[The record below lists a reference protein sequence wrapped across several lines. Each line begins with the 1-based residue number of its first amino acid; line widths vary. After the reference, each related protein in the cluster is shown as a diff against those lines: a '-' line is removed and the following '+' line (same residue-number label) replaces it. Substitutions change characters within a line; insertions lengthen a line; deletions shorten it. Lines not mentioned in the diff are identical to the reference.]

1 MQFPE
6 NQVSRTDSFTL
17 NVNRLPRIST
27 LSYYPSE
34 ARKGRCFR
42 FGHQPN
48 TNVEVSQDAE
58 FRTKLWKVPCNIL
71 PSYADKFVSG
81 NSDLS
86 SVNKYRGQMPEQHIR
101 KINKKMGKVS
111 YEVRRRQQE
120 QTQQMLFLTKPR
132 LNRKHHQKSC
142 QSNFSKFT
150 ILHVVAYGTARRGL
164 NWQCN

>member
-120 QTQQMLFLTKPR
+120 QTQQMLFS
-132 LNRKHHQKSC
+132 LNRGWTESIIRKAVNLILASS
-142 QSNFSKFT
+142 QSSMGR
-150 ILHVVAYGTARRGL
+150 HMGR
-164 NWQCN
+164 QEED